1 MSQLHTIMLH
11 SRDVT
16 LLSGGSAAAHVTP
29 ITGYLQYQ
37 QGVDVQSIMV
47 TSIDDDIAEPS
58 TPLVVS
64 LGFSSS
70 KGRIIDRPNSQA
82 NLRGMQYI

>member
-1 MSQLHTIMLH
+1 MSHIHTIIFL
-11 SRDVT
+11 SSDIT
-16 LLSGGSAAAHVTP
+16 LLSGDGAAAHVTP
-29 ITGYLQYQ
+29 VTGYLQYQ
-37 QGVDVQSIMV
+37 QGVDMQSITV

-70 KGRIIDRPNSQA
+70 NGKIIDRPNSQA
-82 NLRGMQYI
+82 SLTGTQYI